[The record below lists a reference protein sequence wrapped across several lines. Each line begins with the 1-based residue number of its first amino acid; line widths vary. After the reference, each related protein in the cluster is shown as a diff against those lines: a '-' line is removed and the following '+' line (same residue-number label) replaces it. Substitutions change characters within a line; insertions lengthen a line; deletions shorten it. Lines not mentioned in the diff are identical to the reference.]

1 MQPVTMTSRC
11 RRGATADVSALRNG
25 VGLFRSGVW
34 LAVLMTLATPA
45 LSAKAQVQQ
54 EPKSDFLLR
63 DVNPNSSRNGKVV
76 SPRDYRLQISAYYFG
91 AAG

>member
-1 MQPVTMTSRC
+1 MT
-11 RRGATADVSALRNG
+11 
-25 VGLFRSGVW
+25 
-34 LAVLMTLATPA
+34 VLMALATLAFPA
-45 LSAKAQVQQ
+45 RGQAPQ

-63 DVNPNSSRNGKVV
+63 DVNPNSPRNGKVV